1 MIAEVALA
9 VILVAGAGWLIRSFD
24 NLRTVNPGFA
34 PDGRMAFDVRFFG
47 PQYRNPNGNGFD
59 AVKVDAAAQDLL
71 SRIRAMNGVVAVGMT
86 SNLPLRA
93 GPENSLY
100 VKFRDEVFDPKSTHN
115 ARQRLASPGFFEAM
129 GVGVVSGRDFN
140 GDDRLDTQRVA
151 IVNRTFVRRYMTDRE
166 PIGAQIAFGYPSINP
181 QSESTII
188 GVVED
193 VRQKSLAEAAEP
205 AIYSSDRQQP
215 NPGRTVIIHSRTP
228 DVRSLQASIKMEV
241 AKVDPQIAVDFTM
254 ASDLVESALER
265 QQLGMQLMLVFGA
278 AALALAAVGIYGVIA
293 YAASLRRS
301 EVATRLALGATPASV
316 FRLVFSQGRTLAIV
330 GAVIGLT
337 AAYLSGR
344 LVASR
349 LYEVQAHDPMILAAA
364 TITVAGLAFL
374 ATAVPAYRASRI
386 DPSRVLRPE

>member
-1 MIAEVALA
+1 
-9 VILVAGAGWLIRSFD
+9 
-24 NLRTVNPGFA
+24 
-34 PDGRMAFDVRFFG
+34 
-47 PQYRNPNGNGFD
+47 
-59 AVKVDAAAQDLL
+59 
-71 SRIRAMNGVVAVGMT
+71 
-86 SNLPLRA
+86 
-93 GPENSLY
+93 
-100 VKFRDEVFDPKSTHN
+100 
-115 ARQRLASPGFFEAM
+115 
-129 GVGVVSGRDFN
+129 
-140 GDDRLDTQRVA
+140 
-151 IVNRTFVRRYMTDRE
+151 
-166 PIGAQIAFGYPSINP
+166 
-181 QSESTII
+181 
-188 GVVED
+188 
-193 VRQKSLAEAAEP
+193 
-205 AIYSSDRQQP
+205 
-215 NPGRTVIIHSRTP
+215 
-228 DVRSLQASIKMEV
+228 MEV